1 MADDLSPILEIY
13 PKSKLL
19 HLCFIRGIRENSCQI
34 TCSKNLD
41 IEIHKFWT
49 VFDRKT
55 RPWLIGGLTLSA
67 RNLLAVCLLLLQLL
81 QLVLIKSYLVHPP
94 PTYHGAQTKPIKPGT
109 LRYLVF
115 QPCPAHAFIHLSVFV
130 MIIIEKKFL
139 AAFVLIF
146 AGEHSLKL
154 HMWHTAKTSYMFV
167 RGGHHQGCVTF
178 WGVPK
183 DCFFGALS
191 KAKSCY
197 GKICWM

>member
-34 TCSKNLD
+34 TCSRNQD

-49 VFDRKT
+49 AFDRKT

-67 RNLLAVCLLLLQLL
+67 RDLLAVCLLLLQLL
-81 QLVLIKSYLVHPP
+81 QLVQLVLIKSYLVHPP

-115 QPCPAHAFIHLSVFV
+115 QPCPRSRFYPTLGVCDDHHWEEVLSSFCADLCRGTFTQITYVTYSKN
-130 MIIIEKKFL
+130 IIWL
-139 AAFVLIF
+139 
-146 AGEHSLKL
+146 
-154 HMWHTAKTSYMFV
+154 
-167 RGGHHQGCVTF
+167 
-178 WGVPK
+178 GV
-183 DCFFGALS
+183 
-191 KAKSCY
+191 
-197 GKICWM
+197 W